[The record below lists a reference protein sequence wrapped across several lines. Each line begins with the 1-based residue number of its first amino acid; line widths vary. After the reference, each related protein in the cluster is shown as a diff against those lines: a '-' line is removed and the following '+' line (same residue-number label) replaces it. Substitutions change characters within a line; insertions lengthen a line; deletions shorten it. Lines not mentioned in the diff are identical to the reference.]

1 MKTRYYLAYGSNLN
15 LRQMKFRCPGAKP
28 VGTTTLEGY
37 KLLFRGPHEG
47 AVATVEPKVGSSVP
61 VLIWETTP
69 KDELALDH
77 YEGYPFLYR
86 KENIKVTLN
95 GEEIEAYIYI
105 MNDGRPINTPGCYYY
120 ATILEG
126 YEACDFD
133 TTFLKESARKCF
145 HGNATREAKA
155 NDRKGT

>member
-77 YEGYPFLYR
+77 YEATPFY
-86 KENIKVTLN
+86 T
-95 GEEIEAYIYI
+95 
-105 MNDGRPINTPGCYYY
+105 
-120 ATILEG
+120 
-126 YEACDFD
+126 
-133 TTFLKESARKCF
+133 ARKTSRSLLTVKKSKPTF
-145 HGNATREAKA
+145 TL
-155 NDRKGT
+155 